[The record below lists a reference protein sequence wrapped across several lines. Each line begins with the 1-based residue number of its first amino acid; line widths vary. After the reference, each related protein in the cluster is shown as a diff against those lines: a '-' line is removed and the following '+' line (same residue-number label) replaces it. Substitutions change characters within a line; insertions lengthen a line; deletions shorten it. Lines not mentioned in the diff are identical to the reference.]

1 MASVPPIPVSLPLT
15 PAQAFLAWPRQ
26 VPILAL
32 WSGSGSGSE
41 LETAVNAAPEAR
53 WTILAIP
60 SNWRVLPHGASAAD
74 ARAFLRGLAVF
85 AEPAPPEAPPQ
96 TLAETSPHHSS
107 GPIPAPISTL
117 LAGLLPGW
125 FLRVSYELGEVLE
138 PATTRTHPPDSAH
151 SQTPSPS
158 PTQIWPLAE
167 AARLDQALIFDHA
180 HNQWYAVGHARRL
193 VALVTD
199 APAIADPFNLGSLTS
214 QWGDLGYRDAVRTA
228 IELIHAGDCYQVNL
242 AHAMKAPFAGS
253 ARALFAALCHRAAPW
268 HGAYMERDEPEGTRR
283 ALLSI
288 SPELFLSFNAPTRT
302 LSTRPMK
309 GTRRAHTAH
318 TDSHTDPRPDPLHD
332 LEHSPKDHAELAM
345 IVDMMRNDLGRSAE
359 LGSVRVD
366 SPRRIEHHGTGPGAV
381 LQATALV
388 SATLRD
394 GVELGNAIADAFPPA
409 SVTGAPKIRA
419 MQIIR
424 ELEPARRDAYCGC
437 IGLRS
442 DRGDLALNVA
452 IRTAMIQGKLES
464 PLTPGDHAAARDAFT
479 NATLTYHV
487 GAGIVADSDP
497 DAEWRETLDKAGHIA
512 AIADSNHS
520 TTAAA
525 HAPVS
530 ADQVS
535 ADQVSGDQVSG
546 SQGGHS

>member
-1 MASVPPIPVSLPLT
+1 
-15 PAQAFLAWPRQ
+15 
-26 VPILAL
+26 
-32 WSGSGSGSE
+32 
-41 LETAVNAAPEAR
+41 
-53 WTILAIP
+53 
-60 SNWRVLPHGASAAD
+60 
-74 ARAFLRGLAVF
+74 
-85 AEPAPPEAPPQ
+85 
-96 TLAETSPHHSS
+96 
-107 GPIPAPISTL
+107 

-138 PATTRTHPPDSAH
+138 PATTRIHPPQSGHSSAPTPSA
-151 SQTPSPS
+151 SQT
-158 PTQIWPLAE
+158 WPLAE

-199 APAIADPFNLGSLTS
+199 APPIADPFTLGSLTS
-214 QWGDLGYRDAVRTA
+214 QWGDTGYRDAVRTA

-309 GTRRAHTAH
+309 GTRRAHTDPAH
-318 TDSHTDPRPDPLHD
+318 TDPAHTDPAHADPRPNPLHD
-332 LEHSPKDHAELAM
+332 LEHSAKDHAELAM

-359 LGSVRVD
+359 LGTVRVD

-388 SATLRD
+388 SATLRE

-424 ELEPARRDAYCGC
+424 ELELARRDAYCGC

-452 IRTAMIQGKLES
+452 IRTAMIQSKVESKPESKLEAKLES
-464 PLTPGDHAAARDAFT
+464 PLTPGEHAAARDAFT

-512 AIADSNHS
+512 AIADSHHS
-520 TTAAA
+520 TTAA

-530 ADQVS
+530 GDAPI
-535 ADQVSGDQVSG
+535 SGN
-546 SQGGHS
+546 QGGHS